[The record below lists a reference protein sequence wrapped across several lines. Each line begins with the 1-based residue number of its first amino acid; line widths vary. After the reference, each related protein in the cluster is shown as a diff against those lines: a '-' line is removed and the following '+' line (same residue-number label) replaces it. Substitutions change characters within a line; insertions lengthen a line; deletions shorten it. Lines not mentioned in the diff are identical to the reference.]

1 MLLTPYQRPHL
12 NGNAAIPY
20 PVPRIQ
26 SLFAERASR
35 FCDDPLTLLRLYDIC
50 SFLATS
56 FDPMYLGSLF
66 GFVTRAVMFWSVAI
80 IVPSV
85 LRVYPVVVAQVEA
98 A

>member
-1 MLLTPYQRPHL
+1 
-12 NGNAAIPY
+12 
-20 PVPRIQ
+20 
-26 SLFAERASR
+26 
-35 FCDDPLTLLRLYDIC
+35 
-50 SFLATS
+50 
-56 FDPMYLGSLF
+56 MYLGSLF